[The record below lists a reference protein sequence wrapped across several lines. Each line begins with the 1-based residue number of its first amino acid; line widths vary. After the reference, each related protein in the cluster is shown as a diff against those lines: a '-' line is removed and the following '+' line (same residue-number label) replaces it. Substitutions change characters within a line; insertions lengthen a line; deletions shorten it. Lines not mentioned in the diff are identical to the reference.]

1 MISLTTAQSTDQG
14 ISICSLDIL
23 TVVIQITQGAKP
35 ATFPRKKG
43 KKMTLEQMIE
53 AKGFYLYPH
62 TGKVLKATDVVEW
75 VIEQMQAGNI
85 KPAATRGEE

>member
-1 MISLTTAQSTDQG
+1 
-14 ISICSLDIL
+14 
-23 TVVIQITQGAKP
+23 
-35 ATFPRKKG
+35 
-43 KKMTLEQMIE
+43 MTLEQLIE